1 VNSGVDPVSEM
12 SSGGSATPP
21 NPLDGTAS
29 THLTRLVRDAARAA
43 GVSADRLAAIP
54 GTDDAALASELNR
67 IPLHS
72 LARLWDLLAR
82 TRTGP
87 GAGLA
92 VAAAAPLGTLTTW
105 DYLLANGSTLADSLR
120 TAQPFHRL
128 VTAAEEGFDLTHDRA
143 LTVGFRT
150 TAPDPEAVAVIN
162 EYVLAYYLR
171 RAREA
176 TGRPVI
182 PERVAF
188 SRPAPA
194 DHRVLAEAFGT
205 DRIDFGAPVDE
216 ITFTEADATAPLVRA
231 DPLLADLLRSHADLV
246 LATARPIPG
255 PLESFRLAL
264 ASAIADGEASLGA
277 VARRLAVSTRTLQR
291 HLAEQSTTWREE
303 YDRARY
309 EQARTLLAEGRLT
322 TAAIAGR
329 LGFTDDRALRKAY
342 RRWSGSPPSQA
353 RGR

>member
-1 VNSGVDPVSEM
+1 MNSRVDPVSEP
-12 SSGGSATPP
+12 SPGGSASPP

-29 THLTRLVRDAARAA
+29 THLTRLVRDTARAA
-43 GVSADRLAAIP
+43 GVPADRLAAVP

-87 GAGLA
+87 GAGLS

-105 DYLLANGSTLADSLR
+105 DYLLANGPTLADSLR
-120 TAQPFHRL
+120 TAQPYHRL

-188 SRPAPA
+188 SRPAPP

-205 DRIDFGAPVDE
+205 DRIDFGAPVDA

-264 ASAIADGEASLGA
+264 ASAIADSDASLGA

-291 HLAEQSTTWREE
+291 QLAEQNTTWREE

-309 EQARTLLAEGRLT
+309 EQARSLLAEGRLT